1 MILTVCVFC
10 IEEHVFLGVQ
20 VYLYV
25 HVYLYTYIYTHIF
38 KSSVFCKS
46 CVLNDHLLR
55 PSFCRFIAVVG
66 SWTLWRQS
74 PARDAAF
81 GLCQLAV
88 GCAVRQ
94 PQSSPSRHCEY
105 EIGDLASLYSKH
117 RFSTRQASLLP
128 VVFFLL
134 PFFVAH
140 EFSLHEETIHHR
152 AAAALV
158 LGRLEEAVGLYL
170 ANELLAEALKSWG
183 IGWTLELVC
192 WQAHYE
198 DDWII
203 SNLAAVSLLGLR
215 LRFSVYFGWNYRNR
229 SRLKCRARLINAFA
243 AVLHLFSD
251 HTPEAVSTG
260 KEGSAKSV
268 KTESCSCTGL
278 ATGTSATAITPS
290 IGVVHLP

>member
-1 MILTVCVFC
+1 MYI
-10 IEEHVFLGVQ
+10 
-20 VYLYV
+20 
-25 HVYLYTYIYTHIF
+25 YLYTYIYTHIF

-134 PFFVAH
+134 PFFVAPMNFLYMRRQSIT
-140 EFSLHEETIHHR
+140 EQQQRWFLDVWRKQLAFT
-152 AAAALV
+152 LQTNYWP
-158 LGRLEEAVGLYL
+158 RLWRVEV
-170 ANELLAEALKSWG
+170 
-183 IGWTLELVC
+183 
-192 WQAHYE
+192 
-198 DDWII
+198 
-203 SNLAAVSLLGLR
+203 
-215 LRFSVYFGWNYRNR
+215 
-229 SRLKCRARLINAFA
+229 
-243 AVLHLFSD
+243 
-251 HTPEAVSTG
+251 
-260 KEGSAKSV
+260 
-268 KTESCSCTGL
+268 
-278 ATGTSATAITPS
+278 
-290 IGVVHLP
+290 